1 MTEGVLQKISEV
13 DHRLSLHEA
22 TCLEQSKA
30 NGVALVALQD
40 GHKVIIARL
49 DGLNAAGWR
58 LVGAVLLPLVGLFAW
73 LFVQVWPTHS
83 EGAYTAA
90 DAARDR
96 AEIEARAAARDQ
108 AMLQAIQRMSK

>member
-1 MTEGVLQKISEV
+1 MTEGLLQKISDM
-13 DHRLSLHEA
+13 DHRLSLHEN

-30 NGVALVALQD
+30 NGAALLALQE
-40 GHKVIIARL
+40 GHKAILTRL

-58 LVGAVLLPLVGLFAW
+58 LVAAVLLPLVGLFAW

-96 AEIEARAAARDQ
+96 AEVEARAQARDQ
-108 AMLQAIQRMSK
+108 AMLQAIERMSK